1 MKLIVGLGNPGR
13 EYANTR
19 HNIGFM
25 VLQKLCDRWGMGG
38 PRQKFHASVVDA
50 RIGDDQVMLMQPLT
64 FMNRSG
70 LAVGEAMRFHRI
82 EPADLLVVVDDT
94 ALEPGQL
101 RLRPS
106 GSPGGHN
113 GLLDVGRALGSDDY
127 PRLRL
132 GVGANRIGEHKVNL
146 ADWVLS
152 TFPADLV
159 EVIGTAVAKACQAA
173 ECWVKD
179 GMETAMNRFNSRP
192 QSAQPKAEKPAR
204 PDKPAERGP
213 ARGDKDQPQGRGGL
227 DGGAGDGKGGAA
239 GGLDKGGGV

>member
-25 VLQKLCDRWGMGG
+25 VVQKLCDRWGMGG
-38 PRQKFHASVVDA
+38 ARQKFHASVVDA
-50 RIGDDQVMLMQPLT
+50 RIGDQQVMLMQPLT
-64 FMNRSG
+64 YMNRSG

-82 EPADLLVVVDDT
+82 EPADLLVVVDET
-94 ALEPGQL
+94 ALEPGQI

-127 PRLRL
+127 PRMRL
-132 GVGANRIGEHKVNL
+132 GVGANRVGEHKVNL

-152 TFPADLV
+152 PFPADLV
-159 EVIGTAVAKACQAA
+159 EVIGAAVDKACQAA

-179 GMETAMNRFNSRP
+179 GLQTAMNRFNSRP
-192 QSAQPKAEKPAR
+192 ESQKPDAEKPA
-204 PDKPAERGP
+204 KPAPRGVKDP
-213 ARGDKDQPQGRGGL
+213 RGDQSRPSGGLNGGAEDGRGGAE
-227 DGGAGDGKGGAA
+227 GGP
-239 GGLDKGGGV
+239 LKGGGV